1 MNNQFVHLHLHT
13 EYSLLDG
20 ATKLSELPESIKAK
34 GMDAV
39 AITDHGSMYG
49 IIDFYRACKAADVKP
64 IIGCEVY
71 VAKDSRFRK
80 EPGVDDGRYHLILL
94 AENNVGYHNLM
105 KIVSQSFT
113 EGFYYKPRVD
123 KELLAAHSEGIIATS
138 ACMAGE
144 VATRIREDNYEG
156 AKKAA
161 LEYEGIFG
169 KGNFFIEIQDHL
181 LDYEKSLNLGLI
193 RLAKE
198 LDMPLVA
205 ANDSHY
211 LEKEDAYA
219 HEVLM
224 CIQMG
229 KTIND
234 EHKMEFPNKE
244 FYVKSAEEMI
254 ALFKNVPEAI
264 ENTVRIKDRCNVEIA
279 FGESHLPDYEVP
291 DGYTLESYLEKLC
304 LDGVTKKYGEM
315 TDEIRQRLY
324 YELGVINEM
333 NYPGYFLIVWDMIA
347 FAKKNGIYVGPGRG
361 SAAGSIV
368 AYVLDITTIDPL
380 KYDLIFERFLNP
392 ERISL
397 PDIDTDFCY
406 VRREEVIEYLI
417 EKYGEDRVAQ
427 IVTFGTMAARAVIRD
442 VGRAMDIPLKDV
454 DKAAK
459 MVPNELKITLAKA
472 MDTSLELQA
481 FCRERNDI
489 AELIKIARRLEG
501 MPRHTSTHAAAVVIT
516 PEPLEDYLPIKMEG
530 DEYLTTQFP
539 MTTVEDIGLLKMDLL
554 GLRTL
559 TVIGESVEKIKENR
573 GIDLDIENIPL
584 DDKKTYQLLGTGN
597 TSGLFQL
604 ESKGMQAIIKQL
616 KPDAFEDIIALVA
629 LYRPGPIGSGMIDDF
644 IKRKHK
650 EIEIEYNHPLLEPIL
665 KDTYGVILYQEQVM
679 RIASQLGGFTL
690 AEADNLRKAMGKK
703 IPEILDKMRQGFI
716 EGCRKNNIE
725 ANTAEEIFRLIEY
738 FAGYGFNKS
747 HSAAYAL
754 LAYETAYLKTN
765 YPVEFMASL
774 LSSVIMSSTKVTQYI
789 LECKKM
795 GICVLPPDVNES
807 KEGFIVKENTIRF
820 GLGAIKN
827 VGVSAIES
835 IIEARAEGPFLD
847 IDDFCRRVDLRTVG
861 KKIMEHLTLSGA
873 FSSFNVPRKAL
884 MEVIE
889 EAVDMG
895 QRFQKEQDSNQ
906 ISLFDIDESLEEDDV
921 VRITTKEEF
930 PLIEMLQKEKEVLG
944 FYVSAHPLEEYP
956 ELMNDKSFYSL
967 GDIEEAHDKRKVI
980 IRGVINDIKEKRTKN
995 NDLMVTFTIEDETD
1009 SIDCLIFPSFYEDI
1023 RDSNPRLFTEGSVV
1037 VLAGRLQV
1045 TERDDK
1051 CIVEKIVAPEHYES
1065 IKHYAVY
1072 NNGRKQQ
1079 WEPKEVV
1086 PTKTV
1091 VVGIENKSIE
1101 GLDALKRCLIF
1112 NKGPM
1117 PVILEIGN
1125 KTIPLGKEYTI
1136 RNDERAL
1143 EALSQFGKVMIK

>member
-1 MNNQFVHLHLHT
+1 MNKQFVHLHLHT

-20 ATKLSELPESIKAK
+20 AIKIDELAENIKSK

-49 IIDFYRACKAADVKP
+49 IVDFYRACIKVGIKP

-123 KELLAAHSEGIIATS
+123 KELLEKYSEGIIATS
-138 ACMAGE
+138 ACIAGE
-144 VATRIREDNYEG
+144 VARRIREDNYEG

-161 LEYEGIFG
+161 LEYEDIFA

-181 LDYEKSLNLGLI
+181 LEYEKSLNLRLI

-198 LDMPLVA
+198 LDIPLVA

-211 LEKEDAYA
+211 LEREDSYA
-219 HEVLM
+219 HEILM

-244 FYVKSAEEMI
+244 FYVKSATEMI
-254 ALFKNVPEAI
+254 ELFKNIPEAI
-264 ENTVRIKDRCNVEIA
+264 ENTVKIKDRCNVNIE
-279 FGESHLPDYEVP
+279 FGESHLPDYKVP
-291 DGYTLESYLEKLC
+291 DEETLESYLEKLC
-304 LDGVTKKYGEM
+304 LEGVIKKYGAM
-315 TDEIRQRLY
+315 TEEIRERLY

-333 NYPGYFLIVWDMIA
+333 DYPGYFLIVWDMIA
-347 FAKKNGIYVGPGRG
+347 FAKDKGIYVGPGRG
-361 SAAGSIV
+361 SAAGSMV

-417 EKYGEDRVAQ
+417 EKYGEDHVAQ
-427 IVTFGTMAARAVIRD
+427 IVTFGTMAARAAIRD

-459 MVPNELKITLAKA
+459 MVPNELKITLKKA
-472 MDTSLELQA
+472 MDTSLELQD
-481 FCRERNDI
+481 FCKERNDI
-489 AELIKIARRLEG
+489 EELIKIARRLEG

-516 PEPLEDYLPIKMEG
+516 PEPLKEYLPIKMKGE
-530 DEYLTTQFP
+530 EYLTTQFP
-539 MTTVEDIGLLKMDLL
+539 MNTVEDIGLLKMDLL

-559 TVIGESVEKIKENR
+559 TVIGETVGKIKENR
-573 GIDLDIENIPL
+573 GIVIDIEKIPL
-584 DDKKTYQLLGTGN
+584 DDKKTFQLLATGN

-616 KPDAFEDIIALVA
+616 KPDAFEEIIALVA

-650 EIEIEYNHPLLEPIL
+650 QIEIEYLHPMLEPIL
-665 KDTYGVILYQEQVM
+665 NDTYGVILYQEQVM
-679 RIASQLGGFTL
+679 RIASQLGRFTL

-703 IPEILDKMRQGFI
+703 IPEMLEKSRQGFI
-716 EGCRKNNIE
+716 EGCRKNEIE
-725 ANTAEEIFRLIEY
+725 EKTAKEIFCLMEY

-747 HSAAYAL
+747 HSAAYAM
-754 LAYETAYLKTN
+754 LAYETTYLKAH

-835 IIEARAEGPFLD
+835 ILEARREGPFLD

-861 KKIMEHLTLSGA
+861 KNIMEHLSLSGA
-873 FSSFNVPRKAL
+873 FSSFNIPRKAL
-884 MEVIE
+884 MAIVED
-889 EAVDMG
+889 AVDLG
-895 QRFQKEQDSNQ
+895 QRFQKEKDSNQ
-906 ISLFDIDESLEEDDV
+906 LSLFDIDDTLEEEEPTRV
-921 VRITTKEEF
+921 TTQKEF
-930 PLIEMLQKEKEVLG
+930 PLQELLQKEKEVLG
-944 FYVSAHPLEEYP
+944 FYVSAHPLKEYP
-956 ELMNDKSFYSL
+956 DLMEDPDFYSL
-967 GDIEEAHDKRKVI
+967 GDIEENDDKRKVI
-980 IRGVINDIKEKRTKN
+980 IRGVLNNIKEKKTRN
-995 NDLMVTFTIEDETD
+995 NELMGTFILEDETD
-1009 SIDCLIFPSFYEDI
+1009 SIECLIFPSFYTKVKDLI
-1023 RDSNPRLFTEGSVV
+1023 KEGAVV
-1037 VLAGRLQV
+1037 TAGGRLQI
-1045 TERDDK
+1045 TEKEDK
-1051 CIVEKIVAPEHYES
+1051 CIIEKVVKPENYLT
-1065 IKHYAVY
+1065 IKSYGTYNKKMQTRKNEGAV
-1072 NNGRKQQ
+1072 Q
-1079 WEPKEVV
+1079 E
-1086 PTKTV
+1086 TV
-1091 VVGIENKSIE
+1091 TVSIE
-1101 GLDALKRCLIF
+1101 DKGVTGLDALKRCLVF
-1112 NKGPM
+1112 NKGNV
-1117 PVILEIGN
+1117 PVILQINN
-1125 KTIPLGKEYTI
+1125 KVIPLGNQYAIK
-1136 RNDERAL
+1136 NDERVI
-1143 EALSQFGKVMIK
+1143 EALSQFGEVIVK

>member
-1 MNNQFVHLHLHT
+1 MDNQFVHLHLHT

-20 ATKLSELPESIKAK
+20 AIKIDELVEKIKSK
-34 GMDAV
+34 CMDAV

-49 IIDFYRACKAADVKP
+49 VVDFYRACIKAGVKP

-105 KIVSQSFT
+105 KIVSRSFT

-123 KELLAAHSEGIIATS
+123 KDLLKKYNEGIIATS

-144 VATRIREDNYEG
+144 VARRICENNYKG

-161 LEYEGIFG
+161 IEYESIFG

-198 LDMPLVA
+198 LNMPLIA

-211 LEKEDAYA
+211 LEKEDSYA
-219 HEVLM
+219 HEILM

-234 EHKMEFPNKE
+234 EHKIEFPNKE
-244 FYVKSAEEMI
+244 FYVKSATEMI
-254 ALFKNVPEAI
+254 ELFKNIPEAI
-264 ENTVRIKDRCNVEIA
+264 ENTVKIKDRCNVNIE
-279 FGESHLPDYEVP
+279 FGKSHLPDYKVP
-291 DGYTLESYLEKLC
+291 DGETLESYLEKLC
-304 LDGVTKKYGEM
+304 LEGVIKKYGIM
-315 TDEIRQRLY
+315 TEEIRERLY
-324 YELGVINEM
+324 YELSVINEM

-361 SAAGSIV
+361 SAAGSMV
-368 AYVLDITTIDPL
+368 AYVLNITTINPL

-392 ERISL
+392 ERVSL

-417 EKYGEDRVAQ
+417 GKYGDDHVAQ

-442 VGRAMDIPLKDV
+442 VGRAMNIPLKDV
-454 DKAAK
+454 DKVAK
-459 MVPNELKITLAKA
+459 MVPNELKITLKKA
-472 MDTSLELQA
+472 IKTSFELQA
-481 FCRERNDI
+481 CCKDRNDI
-489 AELIKIARRLEG
+489 KELIKIARRLEG
-501 MPRHTSTHAAAVVIT
+501 IPRHASTHAAAVVIT
-516 PEPLEDYLPIKMEG
+516 PEPLKEYLPIKMEG
-530 DEYLTTQFP
+530 EGCLITQFP
-539 MTTVEDIGLLKMDLL
+539 MNVVEDIGLLKMDLL

-559 TVIGESVEKIKENR
+559 TVIGETVKKIKKNK
-573 GIDLDIENIPL
+573 GIIIDIEKIPL
-584 DDKKTYQLLGTGN
+584 DDKKTFQLLATGN
-597 TSGLFQL
+597 TDGLFQL

-616 KPDAFEDIIALVA
+616 KPDTFEEIIALVA

-650 EIEIEYNHPLLEPIL
+650 KIEIEYLHPMLEQIL

-703 IPEILDKMRQGFI
+703 IPEILEKSRQGFI
-716 EGCRKNNIE
+716 EGCRKNEIE
-725 ANTAEEIFRLIEY
+725 EKTAVEIFRLMEY

-747 HSAAYAL
+747 HSAAYAM
-754 LAYETAYLKTN
+754 LAYETAYLKAH

-774 LSSVIMSSTKVTQYI
+774 LSSVIMSSIKITKYI

-807 KEGFIVKENTIRF
+807 KEGFIVKENIIRF

-827 VGVSAIES
+827 VGISAIDS
-835 IIEARAEGPFLD
+835 ILKARQEGPFLD

-861 KKIMEHLTLSGA
+861 KKIIEYLSLSGA
-873 FSSFNVPRKAL
+873 FSSFNVSRKAL
-884 MEVIE
+884 ITIIE
-889 EAVDMG
+889 DAVNLG
-895 QRFQKEQDSNQ
+895 HRFQKEKYSKQ
-906 ISLFDIDESLEEDDV
+906 ISLFDIDDTLERKES
-921 VRITTKEEF
+921 TKVIVQEEF
-930 PLIEMLQKEKEVLG
+930 PLQELLQKEKEVLG
-944 FYVSAHPLEEYP
+944 FYVSAHPLEEYS
-956 ELMNDKSFYSL
+956 ELMNNFNFYNI
-967 GDIEEAHDKRKVI
+967 GDIQENDDKRKII
-980 IRGVINDIKEKRTKN
+980 IRGVLNNIKEKKTKN
-995 NDLMVTFTIEDETD
+995 NELMVTFILEDETD
-1009 SIDCLIFPSFYEDI
+1009 SIECLIFPSFY
-1023 RDSNPRLFTEGSVV
+1023 TEIKNLIKEGAV
-1037 VLAGRLQV
+1037 VLIGGRLQI
-1045 TERDDK
+1045 TERGNK
-1051 CIVEKIVAPEHYES
+1051 YIVEKVVKPENYLS
-1065 IKHYAVY
+1065 IKNYGVY
-1072 NNGRKQQ
+1072 NKKIYNRKN
-1079 WEPKEVV
+1079 ESVSN
-1086 PTKTV
+1086 KTV
-1091 VVGIENKSIE
+1091 TVSIKDKSAVDLE
-1101 GLDALKRCLIF
+1101 ALKRFLIF
-1112 NKGPM
+1112 YNGNVPVVLKINNK
-1117 PVILEIGN
+1117 VIL
-1125 KTIPLGKEYTI
+1125 LGRKYAIKNEKI
-1136 RNDERAL
+1136 VIES
-1143 EALSQFGKVMIK
+1143 LSQFGKVSVK

>member
-20 ATKLSELPESIKAK
+20 AVKVEELAENIKSK

-49 IIDFYRACKAADVKP
+49 IVDFYRACIKADVKP

-94 AENNVGYHNLM
+94 AENNIGYHNLM

-123 KELLAAHSEGIIATS
+123 KELLETYSEGIIATS

-144 VATRIREDNYEG
+144 VARRIREDNYEG

-161 LEYEGIFG
+161 LEYEAIFG
-169 KGNFFIEIQDHL
+169 KGNFFIEIQDHS

-211 LEKEDAYA
+211 LEKEDSYA
-219 HEVLM
+219 HEILM

-244 FYVKSAEEMI
+244 FYVKSATEMI
-254 ALFKNVPEAI
+254 ELFKNVPEAI
-264 ENTVRIKDRCNVEIA
+264 ENTVKIKDRCNVTIE
-279 FGESHLPDYEVP
+279 FGESHLPDYQVP
-291 DGYTLESYLEKLC
+291 EGETLKSYLENLC
-304 LDGVTKKYGEM
+304 LEGVAKKYGEM
-315 TDEIRQRLY
+315 TAEIKERLY

-347 FAKKNGIYVGPGRG
+347 YAKKNGIYVGPGRG
-361 SAAGSIV
+361 SAAGSMV

-417 EKYGEDRVAQ
+417 EKYGEDHVAQ

-454 DKAAK
+454 DRAAK
-459 MVPNELKITLAKA
+459 MVPNELKITLKKA
-472 MDTSLELQA
+472 MKTSLELQA
-481 FCRERNDI
+481 FCKERNDI
-489 AELIKIARRLEG
+489 EELIKIARRLEG

-516 PEPLEDYLPIKMEG
+516 PEPLKKYLPIKMEG
-530 DEYLTTQFP
+530 EEYLTTQFP

-559 TVIGESVEKIKENR
+559 TVIGETVEKIRENR
-573 GIDLDIENIPL
+573 GIELDIEQIPL
-584 DDKKTYQLLGTGN
+584 DDKKTFQLLATGN

-616 KPDAFEDIIALVA
+616 KPDAFEEIIALVA

-650 EIEIEYNHPLLEPIL
+650 EIEIEYLHPMLEPIL

-703 IPEILDKMRQGFI
+703 ILEIIEKSRQGFI
-716 EGCRKNNIE
+716 EGCRKKGIE
-725 ANTAEEIFRLIEY
+725 EKTAEEIFRLMEY

-747 HSAAYAL
+747 HSAAYAM
-754 LAYETAYLKTN
+754 LAYETTYLKAH

-789 LECKKM
+789 IECKKM

-807 KEGFIVKENTIRF
+807 KEDFIVKENTIRF

-835 IIEARAEGPFLD
+835 ILEARKEGPFLD

-861 KKIMEHLTLSGA
+861 KKIMEQLSLSGA
-873 FSSFNVPRKAL
+873 FSSFNIPRKAL
-884 MEVIE
+884 MDIVED
-889 EAVDMG
+889 AVDLG
-895 QRFQKEQDSNQ
+895 QRFQKEKDSNQ
-906 ISLFDIDESLEEDDV
+906 ISLFDIDETLEEEEPIRV
-921 VRITTKEEF
+921 TTQEEF
-930 PLIEMLQKEKEVLG
+930 PLQELLQKEQEVLG

-956 ELMNDKSFYSL
+956 ELMEDNSFYRL
-967 GDIEEAHDKRKVI
+967 TDVEENDDKRKVI
-980 IRGVINDIKEKRTKN
+980 IRGV
-995 NDLMVTFTIEDETD
+995 
-1009 SIDCLIFPSFYEDI
+1009 
-1023 RDSNPRLFTEGSVV
+1023 
-1037 VLAGRLQV
+1037 
-1045 TERDDK
+1045 
-1051 CIVEKIVAPEHYES
+1051 
-1065 IKHYAVY
+1065 
-1072 NNGRKQQ
+1072 
-1079 WEPKEVV
+1079 
-1086 PTKTV
+1086 
-1091 VVGIENKSIE
+1091 
-1101 GLDALKRCLIF
+1101 
-1112 NKGPM
+1112 
-1117 PVILEIGN
+1117 
-1125 KTIPLGKEYTI
+1125 
-1136 RNDERAL
+1136 
-1143 EALSQFGKVMIK
+1143 

>member
-20 ATKLSELPESIKAK
+20 AIKVDELAENIKAK

-49 IIDFYRACKAADVKP
+49 VVDFYRACIKADVKP

-71 VAKDSRFRK
+71 VAKDNRFRK

-94 AENNVGYHNLM
+94 AENNIGYHNLM

-123 KELLAAHSEGIIATS
+123 KALLVLYSEGIIATS

-144 VATRIREDNYEG
+144 VARRMREDNYDG

-161 LEYEGIFG
+161 LEYEAIFG
-169 KGNFFIEIQDHL
+169 KGNFFIELQDHS

-198 LDMPLVA
+198 LDIPLVA

-219 HEVLM
+219 HEILM

-244 FYVKSAEEMI
+244 FYVKSANEMVE
-254 ALFKNVPEAI
+254 LFKNIPEAI
-264 ENTVRIKDRCNVEIA
+264 ENTVKIKDRCNVSIE

-291 DGYTLESYLEKLC
+291 EGETLESYLEKLC
-304 LDGVTKKYGEM
+304 LEGVEKKYGAM
-315 TDEIRQRLY
+315 TETIKERLY

-361 SAAGSIV
+361 SAAGSMV

-392 ERISL
+392 ERVSL

-417 EKYGEDRVAQ
+417 EKYGEDHVAQ

-454 DKAAK
+454 NKVAK
-459 MVPNELKITLAKA
+459 MVPNELKITLKKA
-472 MDTSLELQA
+472 METSLELQA
-481 FCRERNDI
+481 FCKERNDI
-489 AELIKIARRLEG
+489 EELIKIARRLEG

-516 PEPLEDYLPIKMEG
+516 PEPLKEYLPIKMEG
-530 DEYLTTQFP
+530 EEYLTTQFP

-559 TVIGESVEKIKENR
+559 TVIGETVEKIKENKNL
-573 GIDLDIENIPL
+573 GLDIENIPL
-584 DDKKTYQLLGTGN
+584 DDKKTFQLLATGN

-616 KPDAFEDIIALVA
+616 KPDAFEEIIALVA

-650 EIEIEYNHPLLEPIL
+650 QIEIEYLHPMLEPIL

-703 IPEILDKMRQGFI
+703 IPEMLEKSRQGFI
-716 EGCRKNNIE
+716 EGCRKNGIE
-725 ANTAEEIFRLIEY
+725 EKTAEEIFRLMEY

-747 HSAAYAL
+747 HSAAYAM
-754 LAYETAYLKTN
+754 LAYETTYLKAH

-795 GICVLPPDVNES
+795 SICVLPPDANES
-807 KEGFIVKENTIRF
+807 KEGFIVKDNTIRF

-835 IIEARAEGPFLD
+835 ILEARMEGPFLD

-861 KKIMEHLTLSGA
+861 KKIMEHLSLAGA
-873 FSSFNVPRKAL
+873 FSSFNIPRKAL
-884 MEVIE
+884 MAIIE
-889 EAVDMG
+889 EAVDLG
-895 QRFQKEQDSNQ
+895 QRFQKEKNSNQ
-906 ISLFDIDESLEEDDV
+906 ISLFDIDDTLEEEDI
-921 VRITTKEEF
+921 VRVTTQEEF
-930 PLIEMLQKEKEVLG
+930 PLQDLLQKEKEVLG

-956 ELMNDKSFYSL
+956 DLMEDKSFYSL
-967 GDIEEAHDKRKVI
+967 NDIEEKDDKRKVI
-980 IRGVINDIKEKRTKN
+980 IRGVISDIKEKKTRN
-995 NDLMVTFTIEDETD
+995 NELMVTFVIEDETD
-1009 SIDCLIFPSFYEDI
+1009 SIECLIFPSFYSDVKDLI
-1023 RDSNPRLFTEGSVV
+1023 KEGAVV
-1037 VLAGRLQV
+1037 AAGGRLQI
-1045 TERDDK
+1045 TEREDK
-1051 CIVEKIVAPEHYES
+1051 CIIEKVVKPENYLS
-1065 IKHYAVY
+1065 IKNYGTY
-1072 NNGRKQQ
+1072 NKKMQNRQSENTSKD
-1079 WEPKEVV
+1079 
-1086 PTKTV
+1086 TV
-1091 VVGIENKSIE
+1091 TLSIEDKSVE

-1112 NKGPM
+1112 NNGNV
-1117 PVILEIGN
+1117 PVILKINN
-1125 KTIPLGKEYTI
+1125 KIIPLGNQYAIK
-1136 RNDERAL
+1136 NDERVI
-1143 EALSQFGKVMIK
+1143 EALSQFGEVIIK